1 MVGGRRAIPSDADMV
16 LGWRATAGMTGVDGA
31 GACAK
36 HAGRAAALF
45 GRSLG
50 ALLAGGS
57 ASPRW
62 STVRRAVSSPL
73 SALQRWVR
81 RPFSMQGGREHF
93 LGRFWRAAA
102 RVLEAPH
109 RCGDECRDGLGTA
122 GDVDEKRA
130 RCASRFQ
137 YRAGGRFFGRFL
149 AFYGGRRCASRR
161 HRASAATDVWM
172 AWDYSGRRRKVRQNE
187 FRISY
192 EPLPIPAESAW
203 MFHIVLVLIRV
214 IGFNGD
220 RDVMP
225 AMDRRNMDTTE
236 GAVAVAQ
243 ASFFLGA
250 ALTTFLKEK
259 SEGLSPDLD
268 YPQYNIHSRVSN
280 NFVVRTTVEGHN
292 PIVQDDTIGDAAR
305 INRILSGWREHSVGC
320 GFKED
325 HECKPF
331 PMTAQPEEYELAAR
345 ACGIVAAV
353 DSVHCIVLKKGPTR
367 QSLRTLANRLD
378 NVLAPLERTNFFVKQ
393 EEEVLS
399 EASHGSMPSLI
410 SMSDSEGPSSLSS

>member
-1 MVGGRRAIPSDADMV
+1 MDASAHRRFVDTNVVWPANRFFIPDGGLRTFLLENLRFKTFLVMMAVFPDAYAHRTVVAMPGEHIIEIRARVREIVTHMV
-16 LGWRATAGMTGVDGA
+16 
-31 GACAK
+31 
-36 HAGRAAALF
+36 
-45 GRSLG
+45 
-50 ALLAGGS
+50 
-57 ASPRW
+57 
-62 STVRRAVSSPL
+62 STVAIHS
-73 SALQRWVR
+73 
-81 RPFSMQGGREHF
+81 
-93 LGRFWRAAA
+93 
-102 RVLEAPH
+102 
-109 RCGDECRDGLGTA
+109 ECRVNPMA
-122 GDVDEKRA
+122 A
-130 RCASRFQ
+130 QFYASQ
-137 YRAGGRFFGRFL
+137 
-149 AFYGGRRCASRR
+149 
-161 HRASAATDVWM
+161 
-172 AWDYSGRRRKVRQNE
+172 VRQNE

-214 IGFNGD
+214 IGFDGD
-220 RDVMP
+220 RDVVP

-268 YPQYNIHSRVSN
+268 YPQYDIHSRVSN

-353 DSVHCIVLKKGPTR
+353 DSVHRIVLKKGPTR

-378 NVLAPLERTNFFVKQ
+378 NVSAPLERTNFFVKQ

>member
-1 MVGGRRAIPSDADMV
+1 MDASAHCRFVDTNVVWPANRFFIPDGGLRTFLLENLRFKTFLVMMAVFPDAYAH
-16 LGWRATAGMTGVDGA
+16 R
-31 GACAK
+31 
-36 HAGRAAALF
+36 
-45 GRSLG
+45 
-50 ALLAGGS
+50 
-57 ASPRW
+57 
-62 STVRRAVSSPL
+62 TVVAMP
-73 SALQRWVR
+73 
-81 RPFSMQGGREHF
+81 GEHIIEI
-93 LGRFWRAAA
+93 RA
-102 RVLEAPH
+102 RVHEIVTH
-109 RCGDECRDGLGTA
+109 
-122 GDVDEKRA
+122 
-130 RCASRFQ
+130 
-137 YRAGGRFFGRFL
+137 
-149 AFYGGRRCASRR
+149 
-161 HRASAATDVWM
+161 M
-172 AWDYSGRRRKVRQNE
+172 NE

-214 IGFNGD
+214 IVFDGD
-220 RDVMP
+220 RDVVP

-243 ASFFLGA
+243 ASFSLVP

-268 YPQYNIHSRVSN
+268 YPQYDIHSRVSN

-292 PIVQDDTIGDAAR
+292 PIVQDDTIGDTAR

-353 DSVHCIVLKKGPTR
+353 DSVHRIVLKKGPTR

-378 NVLAPLERTNFFVKQ
+378 NVSAPLERTNFFVKQ

-399 EASHGSMPSLI
+399 EASARL
-410 SMSDSEGPSSLSS
+410 DA